1 MSKVDWTQIP
11 DLTIPNIARD
21 YIDFLD
27 EKDVP
32 LPVMKGQ
39 DCQGRNFVTV
49 KLLVDGKPIFE
60 VFFQRYHRNTY
71 PGPWLWESQRKII
84 DHSIKKTQWD
94 FVERIINGEEVVCPD
109 NSCYDPIGIRDE
121 LVGMKIKLNN

>member
-11 DLTIPNIARD
+11 NLQIPNIARD

-32 LPVMKGQ
+32 FPVMKGQ
-39 DCQGRNFVTV
+39 DCQGRNFVTA
-49 KLLVDGKPIFE
+49 KLIVDGKSIFE

-84 DHSIKKTQWD
+84 DSSIKKTQWD

-109 NSCYDPIGIRDE
+109 NSSYDPIGIRDE
-121 LVGMKIKLNN
+121 LVGKKIKLNN

>member
-11 DLTIPNIARD
+11 DLKIPNIARD

-39 DCQGRNFVTV
+39 DCQGF
-49 KLLVDGKPIFE
+49 L
-60 VFFQRYHRNTY
+60 
-71 PGPWLWESQRKII
+71 
-84 DHSIKKTQWD
+84 
-94 FVERIINGEEVVCPD
+94 
-109 NSCYDPIGIRDE
+109 
-121 LVGMKIKLNN
+121 